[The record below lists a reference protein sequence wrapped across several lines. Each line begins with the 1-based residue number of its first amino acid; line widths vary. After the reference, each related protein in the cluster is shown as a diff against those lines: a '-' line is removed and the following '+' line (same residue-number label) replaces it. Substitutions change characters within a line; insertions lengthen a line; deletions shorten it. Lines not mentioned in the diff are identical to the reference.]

1 MITIGHEY
9 ELDVVKA
16 VEFGFFLNAEDLGE
30 VLLPQK
36 FAPPGLMVG
45 DYVVVFLYRDS
56 EGRPVATTQTPKA
69 SVGQFAYLKAVA
81 NTDVGTFLDWG
92 LEKDVLVPFYEQH
105 RPMEVGHSYLVYL
118 YLDKNDGRIVAS
130 SKIDKFLDDE
140 ELHDFTPQQPVKLI
154 IANST
159 DLGYKAIINHCH
171 WGVLYN
177 NDVFQRLSFGQSI
190 DGFIKRIRP
199 DGKIDLSLQGGKET
213 RDKYTEIILD
223 YLKTQNGFAGVHDK
237 SDPKLISK
245 LFGMSKSAFKKA
257 IGGLYKQH
265 IISIKKDGI
274 RLLESNEI
282 ETNPA
287 QDAKRKVNAENVWG
301 KRNKK

>member
-16 VEFGFFLNAEDLGE
+16 VEFGFYLDAEDLGE
-30 VLLPQK
+30 VLLPHK
-36 FAPPGLMVG
+36 FAPPGLEVG
-45 DYVVVFLYRDS
+45 DYLVVFLYRDS
-56 EGRPVATTQTPKA
+56 ENRPVATTQTPKA
-69 SVGQFAYLKAVA
+69 CVGQFAYLNVVA

-92 LEKDVLVPFYEQH
+92 LDKDVLVPFYEQH

-159 DLGYKAIINHCH
+159 DLGYKAIIDHCH
-171 WGVLYN
+171 WGVLYE

-213 RDKYTEIILD
+213 RDKYTEIILN
-223 YLKTQNGFAGVHDK
+223 YLEENNGFAGVHDK
-237 SDPKLISK
+237 SDPKFISK
-245 LFGMSKSAFKKA
+245 MFGMSKGAFKKS
-257 IGGLYKQH
+257 IGGLYKQR

-274 RLLESNEI
+274 RLLDTHEVEPKQ
-282 ETNPA
+282 EEVV
-287 QDAKRKVNAENVWG
+287 KRKENAENVWG
-301 KRNKK
+301 KRKKK